1 MHGSQERQEEMGRWP
16 EQGRGG
22 ALGVFPVLLS
32 PDFGAGLPGF
42 PALLPEAKTVF
53 YRNLFFK
60 NRAFASQAKP
70 LADRKSTRMDGWE
83 ERLGPCGF
91 MSSQS

>member
-1 MHGSQERQEEMGRWP
+1 MGRWP

-22 ALGVFPVLLS
+22 ALGVFPVLFS
-32 PDFGAGLPGF
+32 SDFGAGLPGF
-42 PALLPEAKTVF
+42 PALLPGAKTVF
-53 YRNLFFK
+53 YWNLFFK

-70 LADRKSTRMDGWE
+70 LAERKSTRMDGWE
-83 ERLGPCGF
+83 ERQGPCGF